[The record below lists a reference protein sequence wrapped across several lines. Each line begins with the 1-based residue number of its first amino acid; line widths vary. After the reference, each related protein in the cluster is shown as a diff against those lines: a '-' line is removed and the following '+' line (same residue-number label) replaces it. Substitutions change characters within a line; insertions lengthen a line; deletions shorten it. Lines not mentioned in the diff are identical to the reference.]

1 MTNSFILA
9 TDVKRSLSYKAP
21 DRRRQ
26 RNPEISP
33 PLTKVSFYQ
42 KIYVHPN
49 FIFRIMINIMIPQ
62 VQIIM
67 ALIHY
72 R

>member
-1 MTNSFILA
+1 MTNRILA

-33 PLTKVSFYQ
+33 PLTKVSFIKKYIF
-42 KIYVHPN
+42 KIL
-49 FIFRIMINIMIPQ
+49 F
-62 VQIIM
+62 
-67 ALIHY
+67 LG
-72 R
+72 

>member
-33 PLTKVSFYQ
+33 PLTKVIFIQADSRDMRTQ
-42 KIYVHPN
+42 KQI
-49 FIFRIMINIMIPQ
+49 FITFI
-62 VQIIM
+62 
-67 ALIHY
+67 LG
-72 R
+72 

>member
-1 MTNSFILA
+1 MTNRILA

-42 KIYVHPN
+42 KIYFYN

>member
-1 MTNSFILA
+1 MMTNVFILA

-33 PLTKVSFYQ
+33 PLTKVIFIQSDSRDMRTQ
-42 KIYVHPN
+42 KYIVIT
-49 FIFRIMINIMIPQ
+49 FI
-62 VQIIM
+62 
-67 ALIHY
+67 LG
-72 R
+72 

>member
-1 MTNSFILA
+1 MIMTNGFILA

-33 PLTKVSFYQ
+33 PLTKV
-42 KIYVHPN
+42 I
-49 FIFRIMINIMIPQ
+49 FIQSDFQNMRPPTF
-62 VQIIM
+62 
-67 ALIHY
+67 L
-72 R
+72 

>member
-1 MTNSFILA
+1 MTNRLILA

-33 PLTKVSFYQ
+33 PLTKV
-42 KIYVHPN
+42 
-49 FIFRIMINIMIPQ
+49 IFRM
-62 VQIIM
+62 
-67 ALIHY
+67 
-72 R
+72 

>member
-1 MTNSFILA
+1 MMTNSFILA

-33 PLTKVSFYQ
+33 PLTKVIFIQSHSRGMRAQ
-42 KIYVHPN
+42 KQI
-49 FIFRIMINIMIPQ
+49 FITFI
-62 VQIIM
+62 
-67 ALIHY
+67 LG
-72 R
+72 

>member
-1 MTNSFILA
+1 MMTNVFILA

-33 PLTKVSFYQ
+33 PLTKV
-42 KIYVHPN
+42 I
-49 FIFRIMINIMIPQ
+49 FIQSDSRDIRTRIF
-62 VQIIM
+62 
-67 ALIHY
+67 L
-72 R
+72 